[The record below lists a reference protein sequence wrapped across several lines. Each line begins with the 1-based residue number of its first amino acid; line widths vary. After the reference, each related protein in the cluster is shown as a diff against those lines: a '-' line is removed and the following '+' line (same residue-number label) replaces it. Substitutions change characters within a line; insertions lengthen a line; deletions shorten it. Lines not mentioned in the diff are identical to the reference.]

1 MRIIDTPGYGS
12 TDGIEDDQQTAENLH
27 LLFRSEKGIHEIS
40 AVCLVVKSTQNRL
53 TDFQFYIF
61 NAILS
66 LFGKDIEKNI
76 VVLITHSD
84 GLSAEN
90 VFTALN
96 EAEVPCAVD
105 DTGKPVHFMF
115 NNRQS
120 DGYTVMRMI
129 KRSMGRCGTLDVR
142 V

>member
-1 MRIIDTPGYGS
+1 M
-12 TDGIEDDQQTAENLH
+12 
-27 LLFRSEKGIHEIS
+27 
-40 AVCLVVKSTQNRL
+40 
-53 TDFQFYIF
+53 
-61 NAILS
+61 
-66 LFGKDIEKNI
+66 
-76 VVLITHSD
+76 VLITHSD

-120 DGYTVMRMI
+120 DGYNEDDKAKYGEVWNFGCEGI
-129 KRSMGRCGTLDVR
+129 
-142 V
+142 